1 MKRKGNLFERLTGD
15 ENLNLAID
23 EVNQTHR
30 WHPHH
35 KPNKV
40 VAWVDGTKAERV
52 KELREIIL
60 QGFDPSPSTP
70 KRRWD
75 KSAGKWRD
83 IYEPRLWP
91 DQYIHHALVQVL
103 QPVMMRGMDGW
114 CCGSI
119 RGRGIHYGMRGI
131 KKWMRNDP
139 KGTRWCAE
147 LDIHHFYESLQPA
160 VVMERMRRL
169 VKDRRVL
176 DLIERVTR
184 HGIQIG
190 AYYSQ
195 WLANTVLQPM
205 DHALRESGVK
215 ITHYIRYMDN
225 ITLYARS
232 KRALDKAI
240 RLVREWLE
248 GHGMRLKDNWQKFRT
263 ADRLPCALGYRYGK
277 GYTLLRK
284 RNLFRLAR
292 QLRTY
297 YRKVRRGQRIPISLA
312 TGLLSRLGQLRHC
325 NSARIYRRLVKAK
338 TQRALKCVVRDYMKK
353 ERSRWNTSTEPR
365 NAAA

>member
-1 MKRKGNLFERLTGD
+1 MKRARGLYEKYLTR
-15 ENLNLAID
+15 ENAKLALL
-23 EVNQTHR
+23 EVNRTHQWTAGHR
-30 WHPHH
+30 
-35 KPNKV
+35 PNRTV
-40 VAWVDGTKAERV
+40 RRIEANIEGAVDALLVIAADYRPNAP
-52 KELREIIL
+52 RMR
-60 QGFDPSPSTP
+60 
-70 KRRWD
+70 RRWD
-75 KSAGKWRD
+75 ESAGKWRD

-353 ERSRWNTSTEPR
+353 ERSRWNTSTGPR